1 MNNWNQLADNAR
13 IWLYGANR
21 SLTESEESQIL
32 LILDRFCDEWAA
44 HGAKL
49 NCGFQILHHQIIVL
63 GVDEAS
69 AAASGCSIDSSVKVF
84 RDIDAQFQLDLFNRL
99 RSYHIADNTINAL
112 DSSSI
117 KSKVEAVE
125 LQADSRFIDMLITSK
140 GDVRNALVKPMSQ
153 TWLSKYL

>member
-1 MNNWNQLADNAR
+1 MNNWNQLADDAR
-13 IWLYGANR
+13 VWLYGANR
-21 SLTESEESQIL
+21 ALTESEESQIL
-32 LILDRFCDEWAA
+32 LMLDRFCDEWAA

-99 RSYHIADNTINAL
+99 RSYHIIGNTISAI
-112 DSSSI
+112 DSTHV
-117 KSKVEAVE
+117 KAKVDTEQVK
-125 LQADSRFIDMLITSK
+125 ADSGFIDMLIATK
-140 GDVRNALVKPMSQ
+140 GEVNNALIKPMSQ